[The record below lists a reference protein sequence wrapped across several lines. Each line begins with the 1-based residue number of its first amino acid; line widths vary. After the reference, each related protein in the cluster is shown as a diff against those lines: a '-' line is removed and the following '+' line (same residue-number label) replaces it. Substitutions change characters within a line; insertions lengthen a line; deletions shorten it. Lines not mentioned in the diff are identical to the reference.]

1 MVLVAVFGVALLIAV
16 LLPGLATCTA
26 PPTFSPCSRGVLRPG
41 ALLGAR
47 SPQAKQTSAP
57 LGESLAELAAFAV
70 LSVSGALLT
79 PQLFGDLPMA
89 GAGKAARLMQRLIG
103 GS

>member
-1 MVLVAVFGVALLIAV
+1 M
-16 LLPGLATCTA
+16 
-26 PPTFSPCSRGVLRPG
+26 
-41 ALLGAR
+41 LGAR

-57 LGESLAELAAFAV
+57 LGESLAELADFAV
-70 LSVSGALLT
+70 LLVSGALLT

-89 GAGKAARLMQRLIG
+89 GAGKDARLMQRLIG